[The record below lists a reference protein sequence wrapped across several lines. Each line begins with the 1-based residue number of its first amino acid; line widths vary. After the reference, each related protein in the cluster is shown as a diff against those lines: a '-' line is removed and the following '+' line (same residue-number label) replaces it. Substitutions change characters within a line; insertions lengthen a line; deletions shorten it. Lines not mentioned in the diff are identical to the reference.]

1 MRRRQSRRPRRGLRS
16 LSLRLKRGPNLVRLP
31 LNRRP
36 RGRRRSEVRENA
48 RGLTVRTASVPSS
61 KAGLQEIVRK
71 DSTKVVA
78 STAVIIRAVII
89 RVANSRVAISR
100 VAISKAD
107 TIRAGNIRV
116 GTRRGITTAAAS
128 MEAADRRAST
138 VSEVTVAVMAVV
150 GMEAV
155 GMEAGRAVIRG
166 NRADSW
172 IAAGFVA
179 RRSDARAAWE
189 CRGWVA
195 AGTCHA

>member
-89 RVANSRVAISR
+89 RVAISR